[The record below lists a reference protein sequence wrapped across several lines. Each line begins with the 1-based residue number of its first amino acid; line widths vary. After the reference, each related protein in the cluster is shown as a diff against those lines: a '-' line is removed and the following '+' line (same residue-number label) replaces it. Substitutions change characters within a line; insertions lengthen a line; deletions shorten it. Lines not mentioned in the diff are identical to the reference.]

1 MGFLDVGIRCV
12 SDMTIIG
19 GGMEEAGGRHFFRKY
34 GVVNVGLW
42 V

>member
-1 MGFLDVGIRCV
+1 MGFLDIGIRCV

-19 GGMEEAGGRHFFRKY
+19 GGMEEAGRRNFFSKY
-34 GVVNVGLW
+34 CMANEGLW